1 MKAASLRVAPAAF
14 AVEVSLRLRS
24 LLSLALLL
32 LSISSLGG
40 SVV

>member
-1 MKAASLRVAPAAF
+1 MKAASLRVAPAVL

-24 LLSLALLL
+24 LLSLALPL